1 MHSWA
6 SICGHGE
13 DSILTPEETPFY
25 DRSLIKDPG
34 DHERTYVNFLLDLNG
49 PNNKSLLIWDLKP
62 PTDIMLGTFQL
73 TRANIEN
80 IKKRVKTQWQ
90 KKQKQ
95 ELAIHVSSFTI
106 TRAHVWVC
114 LVKAKQISTGKVHL
128 RFSVDCRARLE
139 PPIPSTY
146 FGSCITSHLV
156 DADSND
162 LIGEDGVAT
171 AVKAICEAIE
181 GLKDGAVKKGRPR
194 KVEMTSIDKS
204 GAFSLSDCRDG
215 NGGLEIGIVLKKH
228 ETEAFTSLFASG
240 LEVH

>member
-1 MHSWA
+1 
-6 SICGHGE
+6 
-13 DSILTPEETPFY
+13 
-25 DRSLIKDPG
+25 
-34 DHERTYVNFLLDLNG
+34 
-49 PNNKSLLIWDLKP
+49 
-62 PTDIMLGTFQL
+62 MLGTFQL

-90 KKQKQ
+90 EKQKQ
-95 ELAIHVSSFTI
+95 EPAIHVSSFTI
-106 TRAHVWVC
+106 TSAYVWVC

-128 RFSVDCRARLE
+128 GFSVDCRARLE

-146 FGSCITSHLV
+146 FGNCVTSHLV
-156 DADSND
+156 DEDSND
-162 LIGEDGVAT
+162 LIGEDGVTT

-181 GLKDGAVKKGRPR
+181 GLKAGAVKKVQFSKMLSIDRNRLFSIGGSPRFELYNTDFGWGRPR
-194 KVEMTSIDKS
+194 KVEMTSMDKS